1 MAFRK
6 KSISFSTDMVT
17 LVFEDREEIAVHRE
31 ILRDCD
37 YIAKNFLPGCGS
49 SSLTSSFVMASPRDG
64 YTIYLG
70 EISKETGNQLVNWL
84 YFGTLPYNAS
94 ELCRLGGEEGIKI
107 GSEIVEAYN
116 VAMKF
121 EMEDWAN
128 ALADAFSAL
137 ALEDMPWIKYVILLK
152 PVQPSDEG
160 LRGLVL
166 TCLALA
172 IRRVG
177 WETYTT
183 EVNKELVDTIKL
195 GGDFAVE
202 LMKYLL
208 DTEGGAPKRKKKN
221 CNWHVHTKTK
231 KCGN

>member
-1 MAFRK
+1 MASRK

-17 LVFEDREEIAVHRE
+17 LGFGNDKQEIAIHKE
-31 ILRDCD
+31 ILFECSKIAD
-37 YIAKNFLPGCGS
+37 YYAEVSSRFGWDDRTLVENTLVLPEVS
-49 SSLTSSFVMASPRDG
+49 R
-64 YTIYLG
+64 
-70 EISKETGNQLVNWL
+70 ETGNQLVNWL
-84 YFGTLPYNAS
+84 YFGTLPYNTS
-94 ELCRLGGEEGIKI
+94 DLGKLGGEEGVKV
-107 GSEIVEAYN
+107 GTEIVEAYN
-116 VAMKF
+116 VALKF

-137 ALEDMPWIKYVILLK
+137 ALEDMPWIKYAVLLK
-152 PVQPSDEG
+152 AVQPNDEG

-172 IRRVG
+172 IRRAG
-177 WETYTT
+177 WEMYTT
-183 EVNKELVDTIKL
+183 EVNKELVDTVKL

-208 DTEGGAPKRKKKN
+208 DTEGGVPKRKKKN

-231 KCGN
+231 KCGT